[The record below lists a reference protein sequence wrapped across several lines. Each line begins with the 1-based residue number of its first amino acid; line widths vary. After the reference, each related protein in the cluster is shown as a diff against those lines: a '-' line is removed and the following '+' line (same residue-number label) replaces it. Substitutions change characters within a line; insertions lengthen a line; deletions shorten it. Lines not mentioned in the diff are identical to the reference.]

1 MSGIL
6 DGLNEPQLIAVRDTL
21 HQSALVLAGA
31 GSGKT
36 RVLTHRIAYLLEQG
50 ISPHSIMAI
59 TFTNKAARE
68 MQERIANLIGEENAK
83 KLTMGTFHKICI
95 QMLKRYGDRIGLD
108 KGFTIA
114 DPSDQTQAMRQTL
127 AMHHL
132 DTSAQEIRNYLSQV
146 SNLKNK
152 GWTPEQYHREGMQ
165 GYYPQQELML
175 YHVYRDYQGLLKKY
189 NMLDFDDLLMYAVK
203 LLQQS
208 KEVREYYQKRFAYI
222 MVDEYQDTNPC
233 QYQLIRL
240 IAGKEQPEKETPNNV
255 FVVGDDWQ
263 CWDADSLVRTKQGV
277 KMIRDLQIGD
287 EVLTIRRNQTIF
299 SVVTNKSKPMYKEV
313 LKIRTKQGYSL
324 RVTPEHKC
332 FATMPVFGEGYAYV
346 YMMYRADKGYRI
358 GVAQGGLEGAIGA
371 RTHPEKPDRL
381 WILGQYS
388 TLQEAY
394 YYETKWSLEYQIPT
408 IPYFHNGRG
417 LRITQQEMDKIFQQ
431 FGLNGERLLEHLG
444 YHFDYPHYV
453 PQGTTRYGTTRKN
466 VNITMNGYKGIEV
479 SLEYAGVRI
488 RRQFSEYKK
497 AVEFAK
503 QLFIEHDADVIREK
517 YSFKDRK
524 SLLVIP
530 ASQLFPTMKIP
541 IVQGNTVVLDEVVSI
556 ESIGIKEVYDVEVA
570 KTGIL
575 VVNDVVSHNCIYAFR
590 GSDISI
596 ILRFEQ
602 DFPEAKVIKLEE
614 NYRSTKAIVHVGNG
628 LIKHNQCQKQKTL
641 YTKNENG
648 EKVKVYEG
656 FRSEDEVRF
665 VVQEIQNLV
674 AFAGYDYKDIAVLYR
689 TNFLSREIETQLV
702 NQRIPYRIIGGVGF
716 YDRMEIK
723 DTIAYLKVIAN
734 PKDDIA
740 MERILSI
747 TPGVG
752 KSTIQTMKQ
761 NAEIMNMPLS
771 EVFKQFNPSRKSIQD
786 AFDSL
791 RQLLQ
796 ELYLIYQVSKTEKRS
811 DPVTKMME
819 IVWKRTRYKEK
830 LQEKHSK
837 ENLSR
842 LQNLQELFQVAKSYE
857 NSTDNP
863 TLEDFLDSI
872 TLQVNEEQDVGN
884 SVSLM
889 TVHASKGLEFP
900 AVFVIGMNEEIFP
913 HKNSLLDEGGLEE
926 ERRLAY
932 VAITRAKKLLYLT
945 YCKLRGTYHTDGW
958 MAASRFIEELP
969 QEAIQ
974 YVS

>member
-6 DGLNEPQLIAVRDTL
+6 DGLNEQQLIAVRDTI

-114 DPSDQTQAMRQTL
+114 DPSDQTQTMRQAL
-127 AMHHL
+127 AMHNL

-146 SNLKNK
+146 SKLKNK

-165 GYYPQQELML
+165 GYYPQQELTL

-255 FVVGDDWQ
+255 FVVGDD
-263 CWDADSLVRTKQGV
+263 
-277 KMIRDLQIGD
+277 
-287 EVLTIRRNQTIF
+287 
-299 SVVTNKSKPMYKEV
+299 
-313 LKIRTKQGYSL
+313 
-324 RVTPEHKC
+324 
-332 FATMPVFGEGYAYV
+332 
-346 YMMYRADKGYRI
+346 
-358 GVAQGGLEGAIGA
+358 AQ
-371 RTHPEKPDRL
+371 
-381 WILGQYS
+381 S
-388 TLQEAY
+388 
-394 YYETKWSLEYQIPT
+394 
-408 IPYFHNGRG
+408 
-417 LRITQQEMDKIFQQ
+417 
-431 FGLNGERLLEHLG
+431 
-444 YHFDYPHYV
+444 
-453 PQGTTRYGTTRKN
+453 
-466 VNITMNGYKGIEV
+466 
-479 SLEYAGVRI
+479 
-488 RRQFSEYKK
+488 
-497 AVEFAK
+497 
-503 QLFIEHDADVIREK
+503 
-517 YSFKDRK
+517 
-524 SLLVIP
+524 
-530 ASQLFPTMKIP
+530 
-541 IVQGNTVVLDEVVSI
+541 
-556 ESIGIKEVYDVEVA
+556 
-570 KTGIL
+570 
-575 VVNDVVSHNCIYAFR
+575 IYAFR

-656 FRSEDEVRF
+656 FRSEDEVKF

-747 TPGVG
+747 TPGIG

-771 EVFKQFNPSRKSIQD
+771 EVFKQFHPSRKSIQD

-796 ELYLIYQVSKTEKRS
+796 ELYLIYQVNKTEKRS

-819 IVWKRTRYKEK
+819 IVWKRTGYKEK
-830 LQEKHSK
+830 LKEKNSK

-842 LQNLQELFQVAKSYE
+842 LQNLHELFQVAKTYE
-857 NSTDNP
+857 NTVENP

-872 TLQVNEEQDVGN
+872 TLQVNEEQDIGN

-889 TVHASKGLEFP
+889 TIHASKGLEFP
-900 AVFVIGMNEEIFP
+900 VVFVIGMNEEIFP

-945 YCKLRGTYHTDGW
+945 YCKLRGAFNSNEW

-969 QEAIQ
+969 QEAVQ
-974 YVS
+974 YLA